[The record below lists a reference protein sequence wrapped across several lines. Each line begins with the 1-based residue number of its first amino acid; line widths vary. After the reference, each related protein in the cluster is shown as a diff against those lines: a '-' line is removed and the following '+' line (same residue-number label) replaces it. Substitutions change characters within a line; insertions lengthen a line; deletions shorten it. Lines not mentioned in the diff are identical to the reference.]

1 MSLRDNA
8 ILHLEAKINVLNIN
22 LQSSSRFIDSIN
34 DRVSE
39 DIAKKVIEASHRE
52 LRLYKYLLKLV
63 KHDI

>member
-39 DIAKKVIEASHRE
+39 DIANKVIEASHRE
-52 LRLYKYLLKLV
+52 LRLYNYLLKLV